1 MTCSVAFQNCRKI
14 ACRSLEDGAVRIF
27 DIRKLGTAEKVW
39 HGIYNNHSR
48 TGIEI
53 SPNQQIL
60 ATGRSFDRTAP
71 GGLVFLDI
79 YGDRE
84 EETRQLN
91 HQANQVLN
99 SANKGLGPNLVA
111 AGGQDKNF
119 EGEEFQ
125 NQLQRIYADN
135 AKPEEKAKNYKRTRR
150 PDLVLGTG
158 DVIGEI
164 SSGKK
169 HVTAVKWP
177 AKLNQ
182 IFVGWGN
189 DISILFEKGKS
200 KKGIMPA
207 LRKVKTKKKIG
218 KLSFRY

>member
-1 MTCSVAFQNCRKI
+1 M
-14 ACRSLEDGAVRIF
+14 
-27 DIRKLGTAEKVW
+27 
-39 HGIYNNHSR
+39 
-48 TGIEI
+48 
-53 SPNQQIL
+53 
-60 ATGRSFDRTAP
+60 
-71 GGLVFLDI
+71 FLDI
-79 YGDRE
+79 YGDRT

-91 HQANQVLN
+91 EQANQVLN
-99 SANKGLGPNLVA
+99 SPNKGSGLDLLA
-111 AGGQDKNF
+111 TRGQDTNF

-150 PDLVLGTG
+150 PDLVLGEG

-177 AKLNQ
+177 SKLNQ

-189 DISILFEKGKS
+189 DISILFEAGKS

-218 KLSFRY
+218 KCTSDIDHSGILIDLLEKINFYITAVTKIEHTYKPIKFLFICIINFIKKSSRILSKYTTSHLAK